1 MDDLRIGPTG
11 REDELTRALR
21 AEYARPEERGYWEAL
36 EARIMARIDR
46 EGDAWWQPF
55 GDWVRVGLVA
65 AAVAVVAAGLALV
78 RSRDAEARVAY
89 QQVVDTPRELSA
101 QIATETT
108 GLPDREATLRY
119 VIAP

>member
-1 MDDLRIGPTG
+1 M
-11 REDELTRALR
+11 
-21 AEYARPEERGYWEAL
+21 
-36 EARIMARIDR
+36 
-46 EGDAWWQPF
+46 
-55 GDWVRVGLVA
+55 A
-65 AAVAVVAAGLALV
+65 AALAVVAAGLALV